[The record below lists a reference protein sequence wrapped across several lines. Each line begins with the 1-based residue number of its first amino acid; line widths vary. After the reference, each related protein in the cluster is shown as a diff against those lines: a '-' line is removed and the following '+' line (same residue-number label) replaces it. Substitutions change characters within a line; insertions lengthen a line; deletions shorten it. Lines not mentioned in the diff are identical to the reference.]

1 MRRGSDQ
8 SQSRAARVRFV
19 AAIALLASVAAAFQS
34 FDIARQ
40 LAQHS
45 PDPFQIGIALL
56 RFSGLG
62 ARLPADAVA
71 GYISDLP
78 PWDRVAVDRWARDWA

>member
-1 MRRGSDQ
+1 
-8 SQSRAARVRFV
+8 V